1 MCVYA
6 CVCCERTQA
15 YWRHSGRCDLFM
27 HSERRFHIL
36 AASARSF
43 VIPRERAQRQ
53 ERGRECAS
61 EPKMTSPPPA
71 GSHRELPVQAA
82 PTTGASTLPPP
93 AYAVPTIIFLFFFNA
108 QLTAVEIKKRIR
120 KQPNNSDT
128 SEKSCCSHWCP
139 WEKLGRW
146 VNTTALHVGA
156 ACRLHVGAACRR
168 CMSAHALSRC
178 SDVRSKRA
186 ALPPVCP
193 ACLQGGSGRA
203 IFFVARSR
211 RAAAE
216 RPRPRTRR
224 GPSRKAARQYKEA
237 CLGRGLGLLKK
248 RALIDA

>member
-1 MCVYA
+1 VCVYA

-156 ACRLHVGAACRR
+156 ACRRCMSAACRR
-168 CMSAHALSRC
+168 CVSALHVGARSLTLLRREEQTGGAAARVPRMSAGRQWPCHFFRGP
-178 SDVRSKRA
+178 
-186 ALPPVCP
+186 LP
-193 ACLQGGSGRA
+193 
-203 IFFVARSR
+203 ARSR
-211 RAAAE
+211 
-216 RPRPRTRR
+216 
-224 GPSRKAARQYKEA
+224 
-237 CLGRGLGLLKK
+237 
-248 RALIDA
+248 